1 MMKLASGEREAGH
14 SEEGHKCS
22 EGPRWVRSFHD
33 YAGESRELLGGK
45 GYGLAEMT
53 SLGLPI
59 PEGFTITTEACLAY
73 FRGDNQVPEQLWG
86 EVELAIRALES
97 RRGQRLGDP
106 DSPLLVSV
114 RSGAAVS
121 MPGMMDTVL
130 NLGINRGIAEG
141 IARRSGN
148 PAFAYDLYLRFIQMY
163 SEVVMGVDSS
173 HFSNVKEEWLGHA
186 GVCQHLPA
194 RLREPGSHHLR
205 VPGHRFRR
213 DRRGGARR
221 PGGAAQ
227 ERRAFGVR
235 QLEFGEGCGLQKTT
249 TASPTTWAP
258 PSTWSRWCTA
268 TSTA

>member
-1 MMKLASGEREAGH
+1 MKLASGEREAGL

-130 NLGINRGIAEG
+130 QSRHQPRSRRGHRASQ
-141 IARRSGN
+141 RQSRVRLRPVSSVHPDVQRSGKW
-148 PAFAYDLYLRFIQMY
+148 ALI
-163 SEVVMGVDSS
+163 
-173 HFSNVKEEWLGHA
+173 
-186 GVCQHLPA
+186 LP
-194 RLREPGSHHLR
+194 
-205 VPGHRFRR
+205 
-213 DRRGGARR
+213 
-221 PGGAAQ
+221 
-227 ERRAFGVR
+227 
-235 QLEFGEGCGLQKTT
+235 T
-249 TASPTTWAP
+249 SPT
-258 PSTWSRWCTA
+258 
-268 TSTA
+268 